1 MAFEEAERLFDL
13 EPPGDAN
20 LDQLPELERL
30 RPLAQLA
37 READDYWSEE
47 LPAFR
52 PVQKGQLG
60 LVTLSGFYTA
70 VYRHLSRAAHAEVET
85 SDPVVRLT
93 EGQLVVTS
101 EERIGRV
108 PDDTLALAI
117 PITSLAL
124 VVYAHQF
131 GVLDREAIHR
141 LNQSLGAA
149 S

>member
-1 MAFEEAERLFDL
+1 M
-13 EPPGDAN
+13 
-20 LDQLPELERL
+20 
-30 RPLAQLA
+30 
-37 READDYWSEE
+37 
-47 LPAFR
+47 
-52 PVQKGQLG
+52 
-60 LVTLSGFYTA
+60 
-70 VYRHLSRAAHAEVET
+70 
-85 SDPVVRLT
+85 
-93 EGQLVVTS
+93 TS